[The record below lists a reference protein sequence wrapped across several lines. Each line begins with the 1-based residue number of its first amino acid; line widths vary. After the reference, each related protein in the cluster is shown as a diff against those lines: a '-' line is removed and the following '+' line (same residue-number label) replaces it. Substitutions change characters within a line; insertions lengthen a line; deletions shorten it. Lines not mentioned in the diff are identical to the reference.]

1 MPDGYSSNL
10 ARCADANT
18 GRLHGMKS
26 HDCHVFMEQLLPI
39 AFGSLPKH
47 VLNPLTEISQ
57 FFRDICASALK
68 VDDVI
73 KLDRNIP
80 VILCKLEQVFPP
92 GFFDSMEHLPV
103 HLAYEAYLGGPVQ
116 YRWMYPFERFM
127 GDSKRSVKN
136 KARVEGSICAH
147 YLHRETS
154 HFCSHY
160 FKHLMLTPRIIR
172 NPVNVSE
179 RSQFTLSVFGLPGRP
194 SGKKGVHWLTQQ
206 EMQSAHV
213 HVLINC
219 VEVKPFLE
227 EFNNTYFHTTGVQST
242 SGVIHAQFPA
252 WFKERMYSIVAPTPE
267 ILHLRNLS
275 QGPIQSANEWHTYFV
290 NGYKF
295 HTHTWT
301 EGKKT
306 INSGVFVKGVTDG
319 GEDDFYGF
327 VKHIY
332 ELVLSDT
339 MVEGHLVDSSILDE
353 EHGDI
358 ASEDNITSNDEND
371 VDDEHEDLE

>member
-1 MPDGYSSNL
+1 
-10 ARCADANT
+10 
-18 GRLHGMKS
+18 
-26 HDCHVFMEQLLPI
+26 
-39 AFGSLPKH
+39 
-47 VLNPLTEISQ
+47 
-57 FFRDICASALK
+57 
-68 VDDVI
+68 
-73 KLDRNIP
+73 
-80 VILCKLEQVFPP
+80 
-92 GFFDSMEHLPV
+92 
-103 HLAYEAYLGGPVQ
+103 
-116 YRWMYPFERFM
+116 
-127 GDSKRSVKN
+127 
-136 KARVEGSICAH
+136 
-147 YLHRETS
+147 
-154 HFCSHY
+154 
-160 FKHLMLTPRIIR
+160 MLTPRIIR

-332 ELVLSDT
+332 ELVKCHPDLIKSQVNRMSMASTQGFLPLLSSQYPY
-339 MVEGHLVDSSILDE
+339 DSPSF
-353 EHGDI
+353 
-358 ASEDNITSNDEND
+358 ITPPPPGYPSFQQTQMPPSFQET
-371 VDDEHEDLE
+371 